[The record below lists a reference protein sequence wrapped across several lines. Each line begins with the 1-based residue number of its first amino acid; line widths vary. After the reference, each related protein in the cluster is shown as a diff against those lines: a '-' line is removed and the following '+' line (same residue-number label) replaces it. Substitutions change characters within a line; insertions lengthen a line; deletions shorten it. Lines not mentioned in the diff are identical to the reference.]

1 MKKVRPNNSE
11 SIYQSEKDKM
21 DWIEKQK
28 QFIRKNIEY
37 DFLLQY
43 SNYGH
48 KELVKELYQLI
59 CDVVC
64 VPRKT
69 IRIGGCNIFYEIAKS
84 QFLKLNRSHLEY
96 VMEQLEENTSKIINI
111 KSYLLTAL
119 YNAPLTIHSY
129 FRQKVQH
136 DMYSGLI

>member
-64 VPRKT
+64 VPR
-69 IRIGGCNIFYEIAKS
+69 
-84 QFLKLNRSHLEY
+84 
-96 VMEQLEENTSKIINI
+96 
-111 KSYLLTAL
+111 
-119 YNAPLTIHSY
+119 
-129 FRQKVQH
+129 
-136 DMYSGLI
+136 